1 VVLIATRQ
9 HYFYSDQGERHII
22 DMVFHDPEENI
33 LYLVEIK
40 LGKLITEHY
49 QQIQRYLDHVA
60 ESSLLSAYHLDAG
73 AVARGMLATIEPYKF
88 YPEDKDILVRVVN
101 SMDAMQVLK
110 RLRAI

>member
-40 LGKLITEHY
+40 LGKLITGHY
-49 QQIQRYLDHVA
+49 QQIRRYLDHVA
-60 ESSLLSAYHLDAG
+60 ESTLLSAYLDAG
-73 AVARGMLATIEPYKF
+73 AVARGMLAPIEPHKYD
-88 YPEDKDILVRVVN
+88 PEDKDILVRVVN